1 MIFQTSCA
9 YNLGIAKFRTW
20 FTPFLEGSFITGYKE
35 IRIGLQL
42 AETIW
47 LPPHRALFGV
57 SFFSKIL
64 VPNLTTR
71 TIYQAPVK
79 IRGQSSLAIAG
90 HGSRLHAETPPCPM
104 ATCGEVGAQAL
115 VTTST
120 LGLGSGCSC
129 LGGHCWR
136 KRGSSQWSCYMDIME
151 VLGTLQ
157 MEKHVFDR
165 HWNLEPL
172 D

>member
-1 MIFQTSCA
+1 MVHSVFGGFLHHWVQGDQNRSSTGRDHLTSTSQ
-9 YNLGIAKFRTW
+9 GFVWGW
-20 FTPFLEGSFITGYKE
+20 F
-35 IRIGLQL
+35 
-42 AETIW
+42 
-47 LPPHRALFGV
+47 
-57 SFFSKIL
+57 FFKIL

-157 MEKHVFDR
+157 MEKRVFDR

>member
-1 MIFQTSCA
+1 MVHSAFGGFLHHWVQGDRNRSSTGRNHLTSTSQDFVWGC
-9 YNLGIAKFRTW
+9 
-20 FTPFLEGSFITGYKE
+20 
-35 IRIGLQL
+35 
-42 AETIW
+42 
-47 LPPHRALFGV
+47 
-57 SFFSKIL
+57 FFFKIL

-79 IRGQSSLAIAG
+79 NCGQSSLAIAG

-104 ATCGEVGAQAL
+104 ATRGQVGAQAL

-136 KRGSSQWSCYMDIME
+136 KRDSSQWSCYMDIME

-157 MEKHVFDR
+157 MENVFLIGTEIL
-165 HWNLEPL
+165 NPL
-172 D
+172 TR